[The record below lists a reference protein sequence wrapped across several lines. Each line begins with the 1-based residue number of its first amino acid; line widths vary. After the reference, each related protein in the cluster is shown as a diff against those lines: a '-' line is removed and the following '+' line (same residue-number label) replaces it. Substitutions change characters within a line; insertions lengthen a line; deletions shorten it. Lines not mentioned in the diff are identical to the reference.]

1 MQAGDAEQAEAG
13 LRRLLDNGEV
23 LAASAF
29 NSLISM
35 YAKSQ
40 QGEKAEGVLQLM
52 QRAQVQPTL
61 VTFNSI
67 ASMHAFGGD
76 IEATERIMQQVHV
89 TACNLACDL
98 ACNLACNGM

>member
-1 MQAGDAEQAEAG
+1 
-13 LRRLLDNGEV
+13 
-23 LAASAF
+23 
-29 NSLISM
+29 M